1 MARIRI
7 YDVATSADIT
17 NEDFLLGND
26 RSATND
32 SVITKRFNLS
42 DLKDFILLGQDIDII
57 GQVPRNKGVMVD
69 PTVNGGLTRLPITI
83 NETPIL
89 EDIPLI
95 GTDLPHQGRYLLDGT
110 SSTIFLTDFE
120 GAYYLPDFVGST
132 VTYTTT
138 LSGATEYTAVI
149 TAYNGFRDDTN
160 GMIQDSFSIDVGPS
174 ETDNAL
180 TSLTISGVNGAP
192 AGTELS
198 IELSHLTVNGTTN
211 LLGQVNVGTD
221 NSRTEMHVH
230 GTVNFDEGSEG
241 IVFGPV
247 DGDSP
252 GMSTTTFTVDNQG
265 NLLINGADNTQGGTD
280 FPSWTFSSTID
291 VNIESTL
298 TTENINVG
306 GDITITNEN
315 DDSSVTIT
323 SGGIST
329 VNADGTAG
337 NPIAAVTANEPGTLP
352 VTAQLSSVQIGDRN
366 YTLPELS
373 AGVAEALP
381 GLNEDL
387 EGSPTPF
394 TTGTFFIGI
403 EQTSGVSYQ
412 GAPAEDV
419 TTIALSIAANVTAFD
434 LGDDGDADVTAFE
447 ALRDLRE
454 VDNRE
459 QIFFL
464 ESTDTTT
471 LPATVGDIIPDTVD
485 VYEVIAYDTITN
497 VATFG
502 KLGSGTINIS
512 TESFTVS
519 SSEVTFSEIPPEAFD
534 NNVHEF
540 VTIDNNNLLS
550 KSPLSISGAAN
561 GARYTGDGE
570 ADQGLVS
577 LEFTGHNAT
586 ADTGVMVVD
595 TTGSFNVRPR
605 LDAGPVTAVTGDLL
619 VLRPIAGDAT
629 INLPSGNVKDS
640 IRIIN
645 TSTVNDDGTLG
656 ATTGTWE
663 IAPFTNQTIMGAT
676 STDPTDA
683 DYRNLVLNDPT
694 ASFELVY
701 TGDGTVGDMGWIIIG
716 IN

>member
-1 MARIRI
+1 M
-7 YDVATSADIT
+7 
-17 NEDFLLGND
+17 
-26 RSATND
+26 
-32 SVITKRFNLS
+32 
-42 DLKDFILLGQDIDII
+42 
-57 GQVPRNKGVMVD
+57 
-69 PTVNGGLTRLPITI
+69 
-83 NETPIL
+83 
-89 EDIPLI
+89 
-95 GTDLPHQGRYLLDGT
+95 
-110 SSTIFLTDFE
+110 
-120 GAYYLPDFVGST
+120 
-132 VTYTTT
+132 
-138 LSGATEYTAVI
+138 
-149 TAYNGFRDDTN
+149 
-160 GMIQDSFSIDVGPS
+160 
-174 ETDNAL
+174 
-180 TSLTISGVNGAP
+180 
-192 AGTELS
+192 
-198 IELSHLTVNGTTN
+198 
-211 LLGQVNVGTD
+211 
-221 NSRTEMHVH
+221 
-230 GTVNFDEGSEG
+230 
-241 IVFGPV
+241 
-247 DGDSP
+247 
-252 GMSTTTFTVDNQG
+252 
-265 NLLINGADNTQGGTD
+265 
-280 FPSWTFSSTID
+280 
-291 VNIESTL
+291 
-298 TTENINVG
+298 
-306 GDITITNEN
+306 
-315 DDSSVTIT
+315 
-323 SGGIST
+323 
-329 VNADGTAG
+329 
-337 NPIAAVTANEPGTLP
+337 
-352 VTAQLSSVQIGDRN
+352 SSVQIGDRN

-605 LDAGPVTAVTGDLL
+605 LNTSPITAVAGDLL
-619 VLRPIAGDAT
+619 VLRPIVGDAT

-656 ATTGTWE
+656 ATTGVWE
-663 IAPFTNQTIMGAT
+663 IAPFAGQTIMGAT
-676 STDPTDA
+676 STDPADA

-701 TGDGTVGDMGWIIIG
+701 TGDGTAGDMGWIIIG

>member
-211 LLGQVNVGTD
+211 LLGQVDVGTD

-252 GMSTTTFTVDNQG
+252 GMSTTTFTCRWIKVTY
-265 NLLINGADNTQGGTD
+265 LYNGADRYARRRLI
-280 FPSWTFSSTID
+280 FLLWTFSQYI
-291 VNIESTL
+291 L
-298 TTENINVG
+298 
-306 GDITITNEN
+306 
-315 DDSSVTIT
+315 
-323 SGGIST
+323 
-329 VNADGTAG
+329 
-337 NPIAAVTANEPGTLP
+337 
-352 VTAQLSSVQIGDRN
+352 
-366 YTLPELS
+366 
-373 AGVAEALP
+373 
-381 GLNEDL
+381 
-387 EGSPTPF
+387 
-394 TTGTFFIGI
+394 
-403 EQTSGVSYQ
+403 
-412 GAPAEDV
+412 
-419 TTIALSIAANVTAFD
+419 
-434 LGDDGDADVTAFE
+434 
-447 ALRDLRE
+447 
-454 VDNRE
+454 
-459 QIFFL
+459 
-464 ESTDTTT
+464 
-471 LPATVGDIIPDTVD
+471 
-485 VYEVIAYDTITN
+485 
-497 VATFG
+497 
-502 KLGSGTINIS
+502 
-512 TESFTVS
+512 
-519 SSEVTFSEIPPEAFD
+519 
-534 NNVHEF
+534 
-540 VTIDNNNLLS
+540 
-550 KSPLSISGAAN
+550 
-561 GARYTGDGE
+561 
-570 ADQGLVS
+570 
-577 LEFTGHNAT
+577 
-586 ADTGVMVVD
+586 M
-595 TTGSFNVRPR
+595 
-605 LDAGPVTAVTGDLL
+605 
-619 VLRPIAGDAT
+619 
-629 INLPSGNVKDS
+629 
-640 IRIIN
+640 
-645 TSTVNDDGTLG
+645 
-656 ATTGTWE
+656 
-663 IAPFTNQTIMGAT
+663 
-676 STDPTDA
+676 
-683 DYRNLVLNDPT
+683 
-694 ASFELVY
+694 
-701 TGDGTVGDMGWIIIG
+701 
-716 IN
+716 